1 MGTHL
6 FIVSTLCFPEY
17 FETFFDDILKEGV
30 SLNQLSPEYF
40 QHVQQA
46 SIMSVLPDKK
56 IPSSVMFQK

>member
-17 FETFFDDILKEGV
+17 SETFFDDILKEGV

-46 SIMSVLPDKK
+46 SIISVLPDKK
-56 IPSSVMFQK
+56 IPSSVMFRK

>member
-6 FIVSTLCFPEY
+6 FIVSTLRFPEY
-17 FETFFDDILKEGV
+17 SETFFDDILKEGV

-46 SIMSVLPDKK
+46 SIISALPDKK
-56 IPSSVMFQK
+56 IPSSVMFRK